1 MGFKVEKLIALLLVL
16 CLPCA
21 AWAETTEE
29 FVKRH
34 YDRGYAQARSEIEDT
49 DRFLAEKVLPEIEA
63 GDAAYKRNFG
73 GNIIVS
79 AEANDWNAIAH
90 YLRALVEIEIEK
102 LRRSK

>member
-49 DRFLAEKVLPEIEA
+49 DRFLAEKVEPWVKR
-63 GDAAYKRNFG
+63 GDKIPY
-73 GNIIVS
+73 S
-79 AEANDWNAIAH
+79 AQFVRSFYADPAIRY
-90 YLRALVEIEIEK
+90 YLRALVEIEMEK
-102 LRRSK
+102 LRRKNK